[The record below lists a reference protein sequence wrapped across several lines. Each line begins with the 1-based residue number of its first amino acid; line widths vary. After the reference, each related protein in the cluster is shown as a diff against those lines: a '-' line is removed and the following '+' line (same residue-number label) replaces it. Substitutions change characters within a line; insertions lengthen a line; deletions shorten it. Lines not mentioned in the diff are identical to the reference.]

1 MNPVRLAIIGATGLV
16 GRTTLSILD
25 EWRIPIKDLRL
36 FASDESAGKELSW
49 LGRTYRLNLLEGPP
63 PNVDCAIFA
72 TSRAISRKWVPLFR
86 DAGITVIDHSSEF
99 RMDPLVPLVIPEVN
113 GDTLKRHR
121 GVVSNPNCSASVV
134 VIPLAALNRQ
144 FGLKRVIVDTYQS
157 VSGSGQDALSELDS
171 ELADDRYLPKVYP
184 RRIAH
189 NVFPQ
194 VGAFDER
201 GSCDEESKVVE
212 ELRKIL
218 NAPDA
223 MIFATTVRVPVRIG
237 HSAAVTVECSSPVT
251 RDGVESAWRAMPGM
265 VFDSENY
272 QTPREIEG
280 LQDVFVGRLR
290 INQEDPHWIQFW
302 AVGDN
307 LRKGA
312 ASNAVQILMEIFRD

>member
-1 MNPVRLAIIGATGLV
+1 MNPVRLAIVGATGLV
-16 GRTTLSILD
+16 GRTTLSVLD

-36 FASDESAGKELSW
+36 FASEESAGKEMNW
-49 LGRTYRLNLLEGPP
+49 LGQTYRLDRLENPP
-63 PNVDCAIFA
+63 KNVDCAIFA
-72 TSRAISRKWVPLFR
+72 TSRAISRKWVPIFR
-86 DAGITVIDHSSEF
+86 DAGIVVIDHSSEF

-113 GDTLKRHR
+113 GDTLKGHR
-121 GVVSNPNCSASVV
+121 GIVSNPNCSASVV
-134 VIPLAALNRQ
+134 VIPLAALNRR
-144 FGLKRVIVDTYQS
+144 FSLKRVIVDTYQS
-157 VSGSGQDALSELDS
+157 VSGSGHDALSELDS
-171 ELADDRYLPKVYP
+171 EFADDRYLPQVYP
-184 RRIAH
+184 RKIAH

-194 VGAFDER
+194 VGEFDEH

-218 NAPDA
+218 NAHDA
-223 MIFATTVRVPVRIG
+223 AIFATTVRVPVRVG
-237 HSAAVTVECSSPVT
+237 HSAAVTVECKNPVT
-251 RDGVESAWRAMPGM
+251 KEGVESVWREMPGM

-272 QTPREIEG
+272 RTPCEIEG

-290 INQEDPHWIQFW
+290 IDQKDPHWLQFW